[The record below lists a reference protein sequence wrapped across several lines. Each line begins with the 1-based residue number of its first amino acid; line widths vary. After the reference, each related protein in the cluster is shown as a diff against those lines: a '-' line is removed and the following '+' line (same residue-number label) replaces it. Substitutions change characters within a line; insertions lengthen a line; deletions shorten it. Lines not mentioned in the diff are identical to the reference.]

1 MKVWRGRIDEW
12 GHLEPPGSALSIG
25 VFDGVHRG
33 HRHVLEQLVDLARQH
48 EFVVAVLTFD
58 IHPLELVAPN
68 RAPRLLTTLGQR
80 LSAFESLGVDLVGI
94 LPFAEVRQMTPD
106 VFAERVLGDHLRAR
120 LVAVGADFRY
130 GMDRTGSVATLTR
143 AGEKLGFEVAEV
155 DLLTEHD
162 GILSSTR
169 VRRLV
174 TAGEVEDA
182 AAVLGRPFQ
191 LEGTVVEGD
200 GRGRTLGYPTANLAV
215 EPRMVIPGH
224 GVYAGWA
231 EIGGG
236 RWKAAINVGVRPTFD
251 GSVPTIEAYLLDF
264 RGDLYGRALKLDF
277 VARLRDEIRFPSV
290 DELVERIGRD
300 VAETKKVLD
309 G

>member
-1 MKVWRGRIDEW
+1 M
-12 GHLEPPGSALSIG
+12 
-25 VFDGVHRG
+25 
-33 HRHVLEQLVDLARQH
+33 
-48 EFVVAVLTFD
+48 
-58 IHPLELVAPN
+58 
-68 RAPRLLTTLGQR
+68 
-80 LSAFESLGVDLVGI
+80 
-94 LPFAEVRQMTPD
+94 
-106 VFAERVLGDHLRAR
+106 
-120 LVAVGADFRY
+120 
-130 GMDRTGSVATLTR
+130 
-143 AGEKLGFEVAEV
+143 GFEVAEV

>member
-1 MKVWRGRIDEW
+1 MKVWQGGIDEW
-12 GHLEPPGSALSIG
+12 GHTEPPGSAVSIG

-33 HRHVLEQLVDLARQH
+33 HQHVLHQLVELARRH
-48 EFVVAVLTFD
+48 GFVVAVLTFD
-58 IHPLELVAPN
+58 IHPLDLVAPD

-80 LSAFESLGVDLVGI
+80 LSVFEHLGVDLVGI
-94 LPFAEVRQMTPD
+94 LRFAEVRQMTPD
-106 VFAERVLGDHLRAR
+106 VFAKRVLGEHLLAR

-130 GMDRTGSVATLTR
+130 GMDRTGSVATLAR
-143 AGEKLGFEVAEV
+143 SGEVLGFEVAEV

-174 TAGEVEDA
+174 TAGEVEEA

-191 LEGTVVEGD
+191 LVGTVVLGD
-200 GRGRTLGYPTANLAV
+200 GRGRTLGYPTANLEV
-215 EPRMVIPGH
+215 EARMVTPGH

-231 EIGGG
+231 EVGGG
-236 RWKAAINVGVRPTFD
+236 RWKAAVNVGVRPTFD
-251 GSVPTIEAYLLDF
+251 GHDVTIEAHLLDF
-264 RGDLYGRALKLDF
+264 SEDLYGQEMRLDF

-290 DELVERIGRD
+290 EKLVERIEQD
-300 VAETKKVLD
+300 VAETRKVLD

>member
-48 EFVVAVLTFD
+48 DFVVAVLTFD

-130 GMDRTGSVATLTR
+130 GIDRTGSVATLTR

>member
-1 MKVWRGRIDEW
+1 MRVVY
-12 GHLEPPGSALSIG
+12 SLSDARLDVESVVTIG
-25 VFDGVHRG
+25 AFDGVHRG
-33 HRHVLEQLVDLARQH
+33 HQHVLHQLVELARRH
-48 EFVVAVLTFD
+48 GFVVAVLTFD
-58 IHPLELVAPN
+58 IHPLDLVAPD
-68 RAPRLLTTLGQR
+68 RAPRLLTSLGQR
-80 LSAFESLGVDLVGI
+80 LSVFEHLGVDLVGI
-94 LPFAEVRQMTPD
+94 LRFAEVRQMTPD
-106 VFAERVLGDHLRAR
+106 VFAKRVLGEHLLAR

-130 GMDRTGSVATLTR
+130 GMDRTGSVATLAR
-143 AGEKLGFEVAEV
+143 SGEVLGFEVAEV

-174 TAGEVEDA
+174 TAGEVEEA

-191 LEGTVVEGD
+191 LVGTVVLGD
-200 GRGRTLGYPTANLAV
+200 GRGRTLGYPTANLEV
-215 EPRMVIPGH
+215 EARMVTPGH

-231 EIGGG
+231 EVGGG

-251 GSVPTIEAYLLDF
+251 GQDVTIEAHLLDF
-264 RGDLYGRALKLDF
+264 SEDLYGQEMRLDF

-290 DELVERIGRD
+290 EKLVERIEQD
-300 VAETKKVLD
+300 VAETRKVLD